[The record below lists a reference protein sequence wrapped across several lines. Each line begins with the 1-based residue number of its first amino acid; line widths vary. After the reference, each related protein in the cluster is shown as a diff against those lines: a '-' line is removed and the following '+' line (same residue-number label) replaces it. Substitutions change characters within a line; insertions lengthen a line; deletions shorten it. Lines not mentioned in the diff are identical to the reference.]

1 VLRGRP
7 VFLPGTVN
15 TIAGPVG
22 MPNFCIAFT
31 ILFIGFR

>member
-1 VLRGRP
+1 VNGVIGVLRGRP

-22 MPNFCIAFT
+22 MPNF
-31 ILFIGFR
+31 